1 MTQRTILFR
10 GKSIESG
17 EWVEGYFGIKGEGTD
32 LEKSFIMQ
40 SEINTKFSGYPFYF
54 ADIEVNPATV
64 GQFTG
69 LTDKNGVKIFE
80 GDIVKCPTATE
91 PEENGFIVVYKSYR
105 LFFSNVNY
113 PDLNTYGSDNWEYFS
128 KYSEVIGNIHTK

>member
-54 ADIEVNPATV
+54 ADIEVDPATV

-69 LTDKNGVKIFE
+69 LSDKNGVKIFE
-80 GDIVKCPTATE
+80 GDIMNCIDH
-91 PEENGFIVVYKSYR
+91 NGTLRREIVFNKLDYFAFGWSTQ
-105 LFFSNVNY
+105 SIS
-113 PDLNTYGSDNWEYFS
+113 THIGIGWEM
-128 KYSEVIGNIHTK
+128 EVIGSIHDK

>member
-54 ADIEVNPATV
+54 ADIEVDPATV

-69 LTDKNGVKIFE
+69 IERDGIKMFE
-80 GDIVKCPTATE
+80 GDLVSSNGRIWVVRYKQDKYHIGWIATDE
-91 PEENGFIVVYKSYR
+91 KQLSYVHIWYDDMKVV
-105 LFFSNVNY
+105 
-113 PDLNTYGSDNWEYFS
+113 
-128 KYSEVIGNIHTK
+128 GNIFDNPELLTK